1 MRRSILVLLLL
12 TAAVCL
18 AEEPIRVNV
27 KLVNVAFSARDS
39 RGALVNSLTH
49 DDVEVFEDAV
59 PQKISFF
66 AHSVDVPLT
75 LGLIVDSSGSQDQFS
90 KQHQHDLE
98 VFLKDVLGPKDRVFL
113 LCFGNHLRL
122 VSDFSQSGP
131 ELMDR
136 LKLYQHSSQHFPEL
150 GPKQDRDL
158 GTAFYDSIYYSVTD
172 KLASENGRRALLV
185 FSDGEDNSS
194 SHDMMTA
201 IEAAQAANVLVY
213 TIRYTEKKDGHLTA
227 RNQYG
232 IRVMD
237 RIAKETGGQAIDAET
252 TDPKTYFQQIAVEL
266 RTSYELAYYPTNP
279 LPDDTFR
286 KIVIRSKRPGLT
298 VRSKTGYFSR

>member
-1 MRRSILVLLLL
+1 MRTCMLILLVI
-12 TAAVCL
+12 TSAVCL

-39 RGALVNSLTH
+39 RGALVNSLGK

-75 LGLIVDSSGSQDQFS
+75 LGLIVDFSGSQDQFS

-113 LCFGNHLRL
+113 ICFGNHLRL
-122 VSDFSQSGP
+122 VSDFSQSGL
-131 ELMDR
+131 EVMDR
-136 LKLYQHSSQHFPEL
+136 LKVYQHSEKHFPEL
-150 GPKQDRDL
+150 GPREDREL
-158 GTAFYDSIYYSVTD
+158 GTAFYDSIYYSVTE
-172 KLASENGRRALLV
+172 KLAGESGRRALLV

-194 SHDMMTA
+194 SHDMMSA
-201 IEAAQAANVLVY
+201 IEAGQAANVLVY
-213 TIRYTEKKDGHLTA
+213 TIRYTEKEHGHLTT

-237 RIAKETGGQAIDAET
+237 RIAKETGGDAIDSET
-252 TDPKTYFQQIAVEL
+252 TDSKTYFQQIAEEL

-286 KIVIRSKRPGLT
+286 KIVIRPKQPGLK